1 MNIDLIIAALRLRC
15 PSFAGRVAGAAQ
27 FQLLSE
33 KTNLLVPCAYVIP
46 LDDNPEENR
55 SATGY
60 RQRITDAFAV
70 IVAFS
75 NVADERGQGAATAV
89 HAVRR
94 ELWKALLGWQVSD
107 DCDGI
112 EYGGGN
118 LLSLDRARLWY
129 QFEFS
134 AAFEIGSDEVTDPET
149 WQAIDL
155 AALPALTEI
164 HLDDLANPAEISEA
178 TPTPDG
184 RTAARQR
191 ITLDPP

>member
-1 MNIDLIIAALRLRC
+1 MNIDLIIAALRQRC

-27 FQLLSE
+27 FQMLPAA
-33 KTNLLVPCAYVIP
+33 TNLQVPAAYVIP
-46 LDDNPEENR
+46 LDDNPEDNR

-60 RQRITDAFAV
+60 RQRIADAFAV
-70 IVAFS
+70 IVALS
-75 NVADERGQGAATAV
+75 NTADERGQAAVGSV
-89 HAVRR
+89 HAIRR
-94 ELWKALLGWQVSD
+94 ELFKALLSWQVSD
-107 DCDGI
+107 DYDGI
-112 EYGGGN
+112 EYDGGN

-134 AAFEIGSDEVTDPET
+134 AAFEIGSDDVTDPDT

-164 HLDDLANPAEISEA
+164 HLDDVANPAAIDA
-178 TPTPDG
+178 DNPTPDG
-184 RTAARQR
+184 RTTARQR

>member
-1 MNIDLIIAALRLRC
+1 MNIDHIIAALRQRC

-27 FQLLSE
+27 FQMLPAT
-33 KTNLLVPCAYVIP
+33 TNLQVPAAYVIP
-46 LDDNPEENR
+46 LDDNPEDNR

-60 RQRITDAFAV
+60 RQRIADAFAV
-70 IVAFS
+70 IVALS
-75 NVADERGQGAATAV
+75 NTADERGQAAVGSV
-89 HAVRR
+89 HAIRR
-94 ELWKALLGWQVSD
+94 ELFKALLGWQVSD
-107 DCDGI
+107 DYDGI
-112 EYGGGN
+112 EYDGGN

-134 AAFEIGSDEVTDPET
+134 AAFEVGSDDITAPET

-164 HLDDLANPAEISEA
+164 HLDDIANPAEIDA
-178 TPTPDG
+178 DNPTPDG
-184 RTAARQR
+184 RTTARQR

>member
-1 MNIDLIIAALRLRC
+1 MNLDLIIAALRLRC
-15 PSFAGRVAGAAQ
+15 PSFAGRIAGAAQ

-46 LDDNPEENR
+46 LDDNPDENR

-70 IVAFS
+70 IVALG
-75 NVADERGQGAATAV
+75 NTADERGQGAATAV
-89 HAVRR
+89 HALRR
-94 ELWKALLGWQVSD
+94 ELWKALLGWQIND
-107 DCDGI
+107 DYDGI

-118 LLSLDRARLWY
+118 LLGLDRARLWY

-134 AAFEIGSDEVTDPET
+134 AAFEIGSDDTADPDT

-164 HLDDLANPAEISEA
+164 HLDDVANPAGISAEN
-178 TPTPDG
+178 PTPDG

>member
-1 MNIDLIIAALRLRC
+1 MNIDLIIAALRQRC

-27 FQLLSE
+27 FQLLPE
-33 KTNLLVPCAYVIP
+33 KTNLPVPAAYVIP
-46 LDDNPEENR
+46 LDDNPEANR

-60 RQRITDAFAV
+60 RQSVSDSFAV
-70 IVAFS
+70 IVALS
-75 NVADERGQGAATAV
+75 NTADERGQAAAGSV
-89 HAVRR
+89 HAIRR
-94 ELWKALLGWQVSD
+94 ELFKALLGWQVSD
-107 DCDGI
+107 DYDGI
-112 EYGGGN
+112 EYDGGN

-134 AAFEIGSDEVTDPET
+134 AAFEIGSDDVTDPDT

-164 HLDDLANPAEISEA
+164 HLDDVANPADIDA
-178 TPTPDG
+178 ANPTPDG
-184 RTAARQR
+184 RTTARQR